1 MAWVL
6 QGMSLATVAVAR
18 NIGAD
23 RNSVLT
29 IIKHEFDQ
37 DTVQPHS
44 ADEKLRMN
52 VLSKDN
58 PTTLS

>member
-37 DTVQPHS
+37 DTVQP
-44 ADEKLRMN
+44 LILQMRN
-52 VLSKDN
+52 
-58 PTTLS
+58 

>member
-18 NIGAD
+18 NIGAE

-29 IIKHEFDQ
+29 IVKHEFDQ
-37 DTVQPHS
+37 DAVQP
-44 ADEKLRMN
+44 L
-52 VLSKDN
+52 VLQMRN
-58 PTTLS
+58 